1 MVTTTLW
8 SPGHSSVLPG
18 EMPLA
23 PHEAQC
29 VARAKE
35 HAKDVVLMDIK
46 HMAERFVPV
55 EEWLPGVFHWLF
67 YLPDFTRLFKDW
79 YRLYV
84 ERIFVCYQLNAYA
97 MCSDDGTWLL
107 LRYEGERPRD
117 LIARA
122 FKHGKYEVI
131 RSLMRRVDQ
140 AEQDAEAVL
149 RAHGARMNGGGGLP
163 DLERLVATVTTYA
176 AFGLENLFPEEFVR
190 DRFPHMELNQLYWT
204 PVSAWQRL
212 IDEAVRTLD
221 RVYAGEEREGAAMER
236 YARETSFLRW
246 GDVASAEEDRAFTE
260 RFFVGLRREYPHVGA
275 IWEADEERRFRVRV
289 HGSPLT
295 QHERYLAEV
304 RKSIASADL
313 ECFDVLAEFAGTAQR
328 YNEMRRIIFTRTLHV
343 LREHCEHRGIDWR
356 GVSLCNLLRT
366 TAHEHERRNSHGRAL
381 YLQGPVT

>member
-1 MVTTTLW
+1 MTTTTLW
-8 SPGHSSVLPG
+8 SPGCSSVLPG

-35 HAKDVVLMDIK
+35 RAPHVVLMDIK

-55 EEWLPGVFHWLF
+55 EEGLPGVFHWLF

-79 YRLYV
+79 YRRYV
-84 ERIFVCYQLNAYA
+84 EHIFACYQLNAYA

-122 FKHGKYEVI
+122 FKHGEHEAI

-140 AEQDAEAVL
+140 AEQDAEAAL
-149 RAHGARMNGGGGLP
+149 RTYGTRTNGSGGSAN
-163 DLERLVATVTTYA
+163 LERLVSAVTAYA
-176 AFGLENLFPEEFVR
+176 AFGLENLFPEELVR
-190 DRFPHMELNQLYWT
+190 KRFPGVELNQLYWT

-212 IDEAVRTLD
+212 IDGAVATLE
-221 RVYAGEEREGAAMER
+221 RVYVGEEREAEAMER
-236 YARETSFLRW
+236 YARETSMLRW
-246 GDVASAEEDRAFTE
+246 GDIASAEEDRAFTE
-260 RFFVGLRREYPHVGA
+260 RFFAGLRREYPHYGA
-275 IWEADEERRFRVRV
+275 IWEAERERLFRMRV

-304 RKSIASADL
+304 RKDIASADL
-313 ECFDVLAEFAGTAQR
+313 ECFNVLAEFAGAAQR
-328 YNEMRRIIFTRTLHV
+328 YNEMRRIIFTRTLRA
-343 LREHCEHRGIDWR
+343 LREHCEQQGIDWR
-356 GVSLCNLLRT
+356 SVSLCDALS
-366 TAHEHERRNSHGRAL
+366 AKPHERRNGHGAAL
-381 YLQGPVT
+381 HLQGSVT